1 MFKNILFGIFPASL
15 QIVNFLAHI
24 YLSGNSR
31 ETLIGNFI
39 GDYVKGKEYKKYSKG
54 IQRGIMLHRH
64 IDSFTDRHAVTRFS
78 RKFVSDRY
86 GKYSGI
92 VIDIFY
98 DHFLSSNWDH
108 YSDCALKPFI
118 RERYRMLDSGFS
130 IFPEG
135 VKNWFPYFVKSN
147 WLEAYTSLEGLI
159 NVFTRMSHRT
169 SLPDHSDYAVS
180 RLTQHYDELKTGFT
194 AFFDEICLY
203 VQREYDVSLG
213 N

>member
-1 MFKNILFGIFPASL
+1 M
-15 QIVNFLAHI
+15 NFLAHI

-31 ETLIGNFI
+31 EILIGNFI
-39 GDYVKGKEYKKYSKG
+39 GDYVKGKEFSSYPAGVQQG
-54 IQRGIMLHRH
+54 ILLHRH
-64 IDSFTDRHAVTRFS
+64 IDSFTDKHSVTRAS
-78 RKFVSDRY
+78 KKYVSERY

-92 VIDIFY
+92 VVDIFY
-98 DHFLSSNWDH
+98 DHFLSSGWDQ
-108 YSDCALKPFI
+108 YSDMSLPAFV
-118 RERYRMLDSGFS
+118 RDRYKLLDSGFS
-130 IFPEG
+130 LFPQG
-135 VKNWFPYFVKSN
+135 VKNWFPYFIKSN
-147 WLEAYTSLEGLI
+147 WLETYRSLEGLAM
-159 NVFTRMSHRT
+159 VFKRMSHRT